1 MKKPENKR
9 QTLGKKRHMVVLD
22 QRFRGMSSTCFGF
35 YLVGI
40 KRCFL
45 ASGRCCQVLKV
56 NGVVYVNENVL
67 EEKINEIKV
76 MDREVR
82 ERERRGLIEGDEG
95 SELEKGLVLDWL
107 SWRRGWIRREEGC
120 RICLWSSWGSF
131 GDFED
136 EFGEDGLDSKEENKT
151 LMFKKK
157 FRFKSPSMDTR
168 STPMGFSGLKDRSV
182 STRDGS
188 DLNGL
193 FGKTDAGSLKRD
205 SRRKDGN
212 VHLNSVQN
220 EVNKWEKE
228 RGDLRDRKS
237 VV

>member
-1 MKKPENKR
+1 ME
-9 QTLGKKRHMVVLD
+9 
-22 QRFRGMSSTCFGF
+22 
-35 YLVGI
+35 
-40 KRCFL
+40 FL
-45 ASGRCCQVLKV
+45 
-56 NGVVYVNENVL
+56 
-67 EEKINEIKV
+67 
-76 MDREVR
+76 
-82 ERERRGLIEGDEG
+82 
-95 SELEKGLVLDWL
+95 
-107 SWRRGWIRREEGC
+107 
-120 RICLWSSWGSF
+120 GSF

-157 FRFKSPSMDTR
+157 FRFKSPSMDAR
-168 STPMGFSGLKDRSV
+168 STPMGFSGLKNRSV

-193 FGKTDAGSLKRD
+193 FGKTDAWSLKRD

-228 RGDLRDRKS
+228 RGDLRKEMGSINALETLTKVLSRRQGRKVFQS
-237 VV
+237 NSERRKIKGLGDPEF

>member
-9 QTLGKKRHMVVLD
+9 QALGKKRHMVVLD
-22 QRFRGMSSTCFGF
+22 QRFHAAKCST
-35 YLVGI
+35 
-40 KRCFL
+40 
-45 ASGRCCQVLKV
+45 V

-95 SELEKGLVLDWL
+95 SELEKGL
-107 SWRRGWIRREEGC
+107 
-120 RICLWSSWGSF
+120 
-131 GDFED
+131 
-136 EFGEDGLDSKEENKT
+136 DGLDSKEENKK

-157 FRFKSPSMDTR
+157 FRFKSPSMDAR
-168 STPMGFSGLKDRSV
+168 STPMGFSGLKNRSV

-212 VHLNSVQN
+212 VHFNSVQN
-220 EVNKWEKE
+220 ELIKYWNASAVQEAREGRSSNQIPNAGKSRDLETLNSESLTKE
-228 RGDLRDRKS
+228 NQGTSLK
-237 VV
+237 V